1 MDIQAFLSGRT
12 QTVVVDNEKSG
23 TVRVASGVP
32 QGSVLGP
39 ILFLIYINDLPDKT
53 RSKIRFSAD
62 DTVIHLAVSSL
73 QDAQNT
79 TEGSRSPQLQWNME
93 FNLSNCKC
101 VVIQITLARTPV
113 PSSDLLHGQI
123 LESAPSTWVLKSVT
137 ACHLPIKFKK
147 KTSAS
152 RSLGFTK
159 QNIRRKSP
167 AIRKLAYKTLVHP
180 LAEYSSHVWSI
191 FIKLK

>member
-32 QGSVLGP
+32 RGSVLDP

-62 DTVIHLAVSSL
+62 DTVIHLAVPSL

-79 TEGSRSPQLQWNME
+79 TEGSRSP
-93 FNLSNCKC
+93 
-101 VVIQITLARTPV
+101 P
-113 PSSDLLHGQI
+113 
-123 LESAPSTWVLKSVT
+123 
-137 ACHLPIKFKK
+137 
-147 KTSAS
+147 
-152 RSLGFTK
+152 
-159 QNIRRKSP
+159 
-167 AIRKLAYKTLVHP
+167 
-180 LAEYSSHVWSI
+180 
-191 FIKLK
+191 